1 MAILPEILIVEDDAA
16 TQMLLSAV
24 AARLGFHPT
33 VTGDGTAAL
42 SMIAVRH
49 FAVLLLDLLMPK
61 MSGLDVL
68 RQLRV
73 RAPEMLPRTIVL
85 TVAAEVTSRDC
96 PELSQIA
103 AFLRKP
109 VDIDVLATTIHACAE
124 SVSARPD
131 EKRAGGLETTIR
143 R

>member
-24 AARLGFHPT
+24 VARLGFHPT
-33 VTGDGTAAL
+33 VTGDGAAAL
-42 SMIAVRH
+42 SMIAARP
-49 FAVLLLDLLMPK
+49 FAVLLLDILMPK

-68 RQLRV
+68 RQLKV
-73 RAPEMLPRTIVL
+73 RTPELMARTIVL
-85 TVAAEVTSRDC
+85 TVATEVTSRDC
-96 PELSQIA
+96 PELLEIA

-109 VDIDVLATTIHACAE
+109 VDIDVLATTIYACAD
-124 SVSARPD
+124 SVSPRPD